1 MMQDWD
7 MENQMSLSAIDLNV
21 TLLVQNRQIA
31 ELRGS
36 LNSLSGGPYFRFW
49 LSRRL
54 LGRRGIFVDVCRIS
68 RVVKRSEIWRTT
80 TADIAVTIWRLQP

>member
-1 MMQDWD
+1 MMMMMQDWD

-36 LNSLSGGPYFRFW
+36 LNSLSGGPYFRF
-49 LSRRL
+49 
-54 LGRRGIFVDVCRIS
+54 
-68 RVVKRSEIWRTT
+68 
-80 TADIAVTIWRLQP
+80 